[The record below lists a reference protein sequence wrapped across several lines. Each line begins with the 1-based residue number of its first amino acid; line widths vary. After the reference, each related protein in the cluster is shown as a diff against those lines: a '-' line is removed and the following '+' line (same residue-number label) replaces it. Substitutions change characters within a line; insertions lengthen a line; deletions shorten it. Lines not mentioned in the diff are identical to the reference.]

1 MLQNDKSINHS
12 LNIALRR
19 LAQSY
24 NCNEGNWRS
33 SSYQLDNVARVI
45 KAGEWSSQ
53 IKAEVTRSI
62 QRRINR
68 RYPTTAVFQNSGHCT
83 QHIAENAVKRIE
95 YRMRHRAQSTHNN
108 FIDIEDYI

>member
-1 MLQNDKSINHS
+1 MLQNDKGVNHS
-12 LNIALRR
+12 LNIALRN

-24 NCNEGNWRS
+24 NYEAGNWRS
-33 SSYQLDNVARVI
+33 SSYQLDNVARII

-53 IKAEVTRSI
+53 IKAEVTHSI

-68 RYPTTAVFQNSGHCT
+68 RYPTTSVLQNSGHCT

-95 YRMRHRAQSTHNN
+95 YRLRHDKSSILQH
-108 FIDIEDYI
+108 FIDINNYL